1 MATFDGVFSGE
12 LTVAVTGLAPEPV
25 DISDAHS
32 AAHQSPAI
40 FAADLTLTAPLDF
53 LPVTLSGALHE
64 SSFETYYG
72 RVWFVPL
79 DFGSIISTET
89 LPGMMWN
96 ASDHQVEIT
105 SILSSGDTGLSVDP
119 GLVGSVVLPM
129 AELPVPVTVVPT
141 GEADVA
147 GVFRVNLDD
156 ASYAD
161 LHVSARR
168 VRFWQFPPNW
178 DSEVDVTL
186 EYRTE
191 VITSHEGD
199 EQRIAVRQTPRK
211 NISYQAIASARGF
224 RSFAAFMNVHQRKV
238 SFIPE
243 FGRGAYLALPTTTGD
258 DVIEIAEAVD
268 WMQVGQTIVL
278 FDGGVTDHR
287 VELRSIV
294 DVDGQSVT
302 LNIPLKQD
310 WEVGAKVYPAVEG
323 QLPATI
329 SSRMNTNNTA
339 TISMNFD
346 VAPGTEIPLDPGSP
360 AVVHDGREVLLKR
373 PNWADLPTADF
384 EALRDQ
390 VDYGFGR
397 TSHFTPVDFN
407 NRMLKATYLGK
418 DRDEVEDF
426 MRFFCR
432 QMGQRG
438 EFFMPTFTEDLIMTA
453 AATSASP
460 LMRVEGA
467 EIANDFGDRKVYRN
481 IAVFLDDGTRII
493 RTVSSMT
500 VSDDGADTIITLSS
514 NWGRN
519 FQPSA
524 VLMACW
530 LPLWRF
536 ASDALTVSWVT
547 DGAAQFA
554 VNLKTLEYF
563 PQE

>member
-1 MATFDGVFSGE
+1 MATFDGTFSGG
-12 LTVAVTGLAPEPV
+12 LTIAVTGLAPEPA
-25 DISDAHS
+25 DISDPHS
-32 AAHQSPAI
+32 ADHLSPSV
-40 FAADLTLTAPLDF
+40 FATNVTLAAPLDF
-53 LPVTLSGALHE
+53 LPVTLTGALHE

-96 ASDHQVEIT
+96 ACDYQVEIT

-119 GLVGSVVLPM
+119 GLIGSVVLPM

-141 GEADVA
+141 GDADVVGA
-147 GVFRVNLDD
+147 FRVNLDD

-161 LHVSARR
+161 LHVTARR

-211 NISYQAIASARGF
+211 NISYQAVASARGF
-224 RSFAAFMNVHQRKV
+224 RSFASFMNVHQRKV

-243 FGRGAYLALPTTTGD
+243 FGRGERLLLSAEIGD
-258 DVIEIAEAVD
+258 DVIEIADAVD
-268 WMQVGQTIVL
+268 WMQVGQMIVL

-302 LNIPLKQD
+302 LNIPLKQH
-310 WEVGAKVYPAVEG
+310 WEAGAKVYPVVEG
-323 QLPATI
+323 QLPTTI

-373 PNWADLPTADF
+373 PNWADLPTVDF

-390 VDYGFGR
+390 LDYGFGR
-397 TSHFTPVDFN
+397 VSTFTPVDFN
-407 NRMLKATYLGK
+407 TRMLKATYLGK
-418 DRDEVEDF
+418 DRGEVEDF

-438 EFFMPTFTEDLIMTA
+438 EFFMPTFTEDMIMTA
-453 AATSASP
+453 AATSSSP
-460 LMRVEGA
+460 LMQVEGA
-467 EIANDFGDRKVYRN
+467 EIANDFGDLKVYRN
-481 IAVFLDDGTRII
+481 LVVFLEDGTRII
-493 RTVSSMT
+493 RAISSMT
-500 VSDDGADTIITLSS
+500 VSEDGENTTITLSS

-519 FQPSA
+519 FQPDA

-563 PQE
+563 PLE